1 MVQMRGSF
9 LENAKECLR
18 TVSMLFSLFAHNFL
32 YPLHTIFKTL
42 ATYSMPT
49 SSCNIKKSDIS
60 VCGKVQR
67 DVFVNRKKKKPK
79 CFQGY
84 SGISLSVFLS
94 VCSSMY
100 KILVIL
106 CWELFLQFCCIVD
119 PLIMIILRL
128 CKSFQPFTPYD
139 SSIIS
144 PWMIFGGLN
153 CSFFFFSVCFLNKW
167 NLSWEG

>member
-67 DVFVNRKKKKPK
+67 DVFVNTKKKNPNVFRVILESACL
-79 CFQGY
+79 CFC
-84 SGISLSVFLS
+84 LSVP
-94 VCSSMY
+94 
-100 KILVIL
+100 L
-106 CWELFLQFCCIVD
+106 CTKYW
-119 PLIMIILRL
+119 
-128 CKSFQPFTPYD
+128 
-139 SSIIS
+139 
-144 PWMIFGGLN
+144 
-153 CSFFFFSVCFLNKW
+153 
-167 NLSWEG
+167 